1 MDNENMIRL
10 AWTIDENTN
19 EKVPAITTDTFSN
32 GPGVRAVV
40 WTQGC
45 IHNCKGCHNPETH
58 DPLGGTWVSIDDI
71 VRTVK
76 SNKLLTGV
84 TFSGGD
90 PFMQAGKMARLAE
103 RLKAEGYDIMVYT
116 GYTYERLIKEQNEDN
131 HFLDLLKAADT
142 LVDGPFVE
150 SLKDTR
156 LLFRGSSNQRILD
169 PKMSLEL
176 GMPIA
181 KDLNDHFTDKFQNK
195 YVRNEISFAS

>member
-1 MDNENMIRL
+1 
-10 AWTIDENTN
+10 
-19 EKVPAITTDTFSN
+19 
-32 GPGVRAVV
+32 
-40 WTQGC
+40 
-45 IHNCKGCHNPETH
+45 
-58 DPLGGTWVSIDDI
+58 
-71 VRTVK
+71 
-76 SNKLLTGV
+76 
-84 TFSGGD
+84 
-90 PFMQAGKMARLAE
+90 MQAGKMARLAE

-131 HFLDLLKAADT
+131 HFLDLLKAVDT